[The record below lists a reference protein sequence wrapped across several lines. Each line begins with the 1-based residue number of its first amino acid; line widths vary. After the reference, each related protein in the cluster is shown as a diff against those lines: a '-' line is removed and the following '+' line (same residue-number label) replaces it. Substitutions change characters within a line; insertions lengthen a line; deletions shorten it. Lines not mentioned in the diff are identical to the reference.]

1 MEEDESQKIFD
12 PTPRKLEEARKKGD
26 VVKSAD
32 VAGLLI
38 LAVGAMILLNLGGRI
53 SRELMVYSQ
62 NFLEKSHEISVDGGA
77 LQRLTLDIFWHV
89 GLAMF
94 ALMGA
99 LSVAAILGHAG
110 QTGLLL
116 AGEKIM
122 PKVDKISPIAGFKR
136 LFGKEALI
144 QFAKILLKVII
155 LGIVAYNVISK
166 HIKGVENLQHLEPIA
181 FGSVLGAI
189 LKELLMNLLVV
200 MGIFAGA
207 DYFVQRMN
215 FMKRNKMS
223 KHEMKEE
230 YKQTEGDPM
239 IAGKLKQIR
248 MERAKKRMI
257 QNVPKASVIITNPTH
272 FAVALQYEA
281 GVTAAPICVA
291 KGVDRVAL
299 KIREVAGEHNIPIIE
314 DPPLARALY
323 KNVEVDEV
331 IPVDYYEAVAKII
344 GMILN
349 IANRRKS
356 PQNNSQSRAA

>member
-38 LAVGAMILLNLGGRI
+38 LAVGAMILLNMGGRI
-53 SRELMVYSQ
+53 SRELMAYSQ
-62 NFLEKSHEISVDGGA
+62 GFLEKSHEISVDGGA
-77 LQRLTLDIFWHV
+77 LQRLAFDIMWHV

-94 ALMGA
+94 ALLGA
-99 LSVAAILGHAG
+99 MSVAAIIGHAG
-110 QTGLLL
+110 QTGLLI
-116 AGEKIM
+116 AVEKIM
-122 PKVDKISPIAGFKR
+122 PKPDKISPIAGFKR

-166 HIKGVENLQHLEPIA
+166 HITSVENLQNLEPIA
-181 FGSVLGAI
+181 FGGVIGAI
-189 LKELLMNLLVV
+189 LKELLINLLVV
-200 MGIFAGA
+200 LGIFAGA

-248 MERAKKRMI
+248 MERARKRMI

-281 GVTAAPICVA
+281 GVTAAPICLA

-299 KIREVAGEHNIPIIE
+299 KIREIAGEHDIPIFE
-314 DPPLARALY
+314 DPPLARALD
-323 KNVEVDEV
+323 KHVVIDEV
-331 IPVDYYEAVAKII
+331 IPVEYYEAVAKII

-349 IANRRKS
+349 IANKRKS
-356 PQNNSQSRAA
+356 RQSSSQSRAA